1 MGMGVVVKIA
11 IVVMRLEPRVQLKV
25 MGLKWGNGRRAEHS
39 GLWRGLLSTR
49 WTILRHL
56 MSDRIA
62 HRHQQAGALR

>member
-1 MGMGVVVKIA
+1 MGIGVVVEIA

-39 GLWRGLLSTR
+39 GFWRGLLSMR
-49 WTILRHL
+49 LTILRRL
-56 MSDRIA
+56 KSDRMA